1 MNSIEPND
9 IKKGDIGYLKNGWKF
24 EMMDNKKGN
33 IRMAMVHGDF
43 PEMGSIYTHDIAFIE
58 KDGDEVPVN
67 ASRQEKHTTMIR
79 KLGFQSMEYILLIG
93 IFLWWLSL

>member
-33 IRMAMVHGDF
+33 IRMAMGHGDI

-58 KDGDEVPVN
+58 KDGDDVPVN
-67 ASRQEKHTTMIR
+67 ASRYEKQTTMIR
-79 KLGFQSMEYILLIG
+79 NLGF
-93 IFLWWLSL
+93 

>member
-24 EMMDNKKGN
+24 EMMDNKNGN

-58 KDGDEVPVN
+58 KDGDDVPVN
-67 ASRQEKHTTMIR
+67 ASRYEKQTTMIR
-79 KLGFQSMEYILLIG
+79 NLGF
-93 IFLWWLSL
+93 

>member
-33 IRMAMVHGDF
+33 IRLAMVHGDF
-43 PEMGSIYTHDIAFIE
+43 PEMGSIYPHDIAFIE
-58 KDGDEVPVN
+58 KDGDDVPVN
-67 ASRQEKHTTMIR
+67 ASRYEKQTTMIR
-79 KLGFQSMEYILLIG
+79 NLGF
-93 IFLWWLSL
+93 

>member
-43 PEMGSIYTHDIAFIE
+43 PERGSSYTHDIAFIE
-58 KDGDEVPVN
+58 KDGDDVPVN
-67 ASRQEKHTTMIR
+67 ASRYEKQTTMIR
-79 KLGFQSMEYILLIG
+79 NLGF
-93 IFLWWLSL
+93 

>member
-9 IKKGDIGYLKNGWKF
+9 IKKGDIGYLKNGGKF

-58 KDGDEVPVN
+58 KDGDDVPVN
-67 ASRQEKHTTMIR
+67 ASRYEKQTTMIR
-79 KLGFQSMEYILLIG
+79 NLGF
-93 IFLWWLSL
+93 

>member
-9 IKKGDIGYLKNGWKF
+9 VKKGDIGYLKNGWKF

-58 KDGDEVPVN
+58 KDGDDVPVN
-67 ASRQEKHTTMIR
+67 ASRYEKQTPMIR
-79 KLGFQSMEYILLIG
+79 NLGF
-93 IFLWWLSL
+93 

>member
-9 IKKGDIGYLKNGWKF
+9 IKKCDIGYLKNGWKF

-43 PEMGSIYTHDIAFIE
+43 PEMGSIYTHDIDFIE
-58 KDGDEVPVN
+58 KDGDDVPVN
-67 ASRQEKHTTMIR
+67 ASRYEKQTTMIR
-79 KLGFQSMEYILLIG
+79 NLGF
-93 IFLWWLSL
+93 